1 LPELERQLRTLG
13 GEIAFPPTPDL
24 VTGVADRL
32 RAGTA
37 PPRWLGF
44 RLRPAAIALAA
55 LVLALTAALA
65 VPPARSAL
73 LDLLG
78 IGGATIERVPTQ
90 PVAPEDADLALGER
104 IPSEDAARAVDFRV
118 LVPRAAGL
126 RAYVDRSVPRTK
138 VSFVWSAAGN
148 RLLLS
153 EFRGQVFVE
162 KEAGPETRIVETTVR
177 GVRAVWVVGAPHVV
191 IWRDANGH
199 VREET
204 RRLAGNVLLWE
215 ERGVT
220 YRLEGAR
227 DRAHALRVARS
238 FR

>member
-24 VTGVADRL
+24 SMGVADRL
-32 RAGTA
+32 RAGAA
-37 PPRWLGF
+37 PPRWLAP
-44 RLRPAAIALAA
+44 RLRPAAIGLAV

-90 PVAPEDADLALGER
+90 PVAPEDANLALGER
-104 IPSEDAARAVDFRV
+104 IAVEDAAEAVHFPV
-118 LVPRAAGL
+118 LVPSVGGV
-126 RAYVDRSVPRTK
+126 RAYVDHSVPRSK
-138 VSFVWSAAGN
+138 VSFTWDESGN

-153 EFRGQVFVE
+153 EFRGEVFVE

-191 IWRDANGH
+191 VWRDANGH

-215 ERGVT
+215 EGGVT

-227 DRAHALRVARS
+227 DRAHALRLARS
-238 FR
+238 LR